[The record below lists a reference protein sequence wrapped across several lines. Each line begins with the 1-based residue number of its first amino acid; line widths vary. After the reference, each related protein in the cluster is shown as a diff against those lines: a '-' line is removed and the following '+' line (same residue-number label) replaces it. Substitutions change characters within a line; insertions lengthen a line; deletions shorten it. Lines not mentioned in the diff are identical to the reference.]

1 MRSWHATAVWMFER
15 LGLDVALVGDL
26 LEERARGRSTIWYW
40 RQVLTAIWIGIW
52 GAIRDHKALALRAV
66 ATGCA
71 VNAVWLYLWLKFLHL
86 GLPSTPR
93 ISIESIATLLAIL
106 LTQTATGWIVART
119 HRAQAIP
126 MVFVFVIWLVL
137 WYLGGSFS
145 EARRLLV
152 DSIDQARFR
161 PYLAWYFTPI
171 STEVVGL
178 LLGGIV
184 GARPKR
190 QPSPPT
196 NPETA

>member
-1 MRSWHATAVWMFER
+1 MFER